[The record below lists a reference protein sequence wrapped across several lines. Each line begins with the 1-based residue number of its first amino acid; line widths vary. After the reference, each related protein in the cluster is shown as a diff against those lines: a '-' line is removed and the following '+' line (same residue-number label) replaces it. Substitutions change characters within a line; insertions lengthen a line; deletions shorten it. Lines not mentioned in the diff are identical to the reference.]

1 MPAVRHVNLFD
12 DVLLPEPKNLLDDLK
27 NRAPPALYQEME
39 IRSNLDL
46 YYDLFSPKP
55 DGWNPSNAL
64 SSNLVGQKNF
74 RAMNE
79 EQSSAW
85 QLAWRPKNEAL
96 FRENLESEAL
106 LRWKFQ
112 RFVKNYLRCIK
123 GIDESIGRLS
133 QRLSLTDAKEC
144 LIVYTA
150 THGRFLGEHGWF
162 GTHWIYEESSKVPL
176 VLSGYPRS
184 ETAQKI
190 INDNLIQDID
200 VAPTILDGLGIEI
213 PEAMQG
219 RSLLPLLEDN
229 KSKPWRQA
237 LYFHY
242 HAFPENKWS
251 PSIEE
256 SFPFSKTDSLLSI

>member
-12 DVLLPEPKNLLDDLK
+12 DALLPEPKNLLDDLK

-112 RFVKNYLRCIK
+112 RFAKNYLRCIK

-133 QRLSLTDAKEC
+133 QRLSLPESKEC
-144 LIVYTA
+144 LIIYTA
-150 THGRFLGEHGWF
+150 NHGRFLGSTDGSEPIG
-162 GTHWIYEESSKVPL
+162 YMKNRRESPCSIREP
-176 VLSGYPRS
+176 
-184 ETAQKI
+184 
-190 INDNLIQDID
+190 
-200 VAPTILDGLGIEI
+200 
-213 PEAMQG
+213 
-219 RSLLPLLEDN
+219 
-229 KSKPWRQA
+229 QA
-237 LYFHY
+237 
-242 HAFPENKWS
+242 
-251 PSIEE
+251 
-256 SFPFSKTDSLLSI
+256 